1 MIFMVNMCD
10 WYLTTEMKDIING
23 EGNFLKKV
31 IKGLCQLN
39 IIMFTKLTKQ
49 CYKTTNLHSFIIY
62 LKVKVTQSCLTLC
75 KPMDYT
81 VHGILQVRI
90 LEWVAFLSSRGSFQP
105 RDWTQVSCIAGRFF
119 TSRATRDIYL
129 IICKFTRRKF
139 TCANSC
145 IVLRLAVEIL
155 INMATF
161 QWGNGK
167 FHNFSNI
174 QLVIC
179 DGGRIQTRFGIV
191 KR

>member
-1 MIFMVNMCD
+1 
-10 WYLTTEMKDIING
+10 
-23 EGNFLKKV
+23 
-31 IKGLCQLN
+31 
-39 IIMFTKLTKQ
+39 MFIKLTKQ
-49 CYKTTNLHSFIIY
+49 CYKTTNLHSFYNIFESESHPVMFDSLQPHGLY
-62 LKVKVTQSCLTLC
+62 SPWNSPGQNTGV
-75 KPMDYT
+75 
-81 VHGILQVRI
+81 GILSLLQGI
-90 LEWVAFLSSRGSFQP
+90 FPTQGSNP
-105 RDWTQVSCIAGRFF
+105 GLLHCRFF

-145 IVLRLAVEIL
+145 IVLELAVEIL

-179 DGGRIQTRFGIV
+179 DGGRIQTCIWYS
-191 KR
+191 